1 MEKYNT
7 SIKYGIY
14 GAALSFVVLIILL
27 ISGNSPWSSAS
38 WMGCWIPGMTAY
50 YVLKLNREEQPE
62 MIVSYG
68 RALKQSMQVILFQA
82 LFFNVALVLFMSI
95 FDTGAIDLYR
105 GEMMQNAEQL
115 EALMGEQMYN
125 QVVDEL
131 QRISYVTLAFWD
143 FIYKLIGGF
152 IVSLIFA
159 GIFKKNKPIFEN

>member
-1 MEKYNT
+1 MENYNT

-27 ISGNSPWSSAS
+27 FSGNSPWSSAS

-50 YVLKLNREEQPE
+50 YVLKLNREEHPE
-62 MIVSYG
+62 MEVSYG
-68 RALKQSMQVILFQA
+68 SALKQSMQVIFFQA
-82 LFFNVALVLFMSI
+82 LFFNVASILFTSI
-95 FDTGAIDLYR
+95 FETGAIDLYR
-105 GEMMQNAEQL
+105 AEMMQNAEQL
-115 EALMGEQMYN
+115 EVLMGEQMFN

-131 QRISYVTLAFWD
+131 QRISYITLAFWD
-143 FIYKLIGGF
+143 FIYKLIGGL

>member
-7 SIKYGIY
+7 SIKYGVY

-27 ISGNSPWSSAS
+27 FSGNSPWSSAS

-50 YVLKLNREEQPE
+50 AVLKLNREEQPE

-68 RALKQSMQVILFQA
+68 GALKQSMLVILFQA
-82 LFFNVALVLFMSI
+82 LFFNVLAVLFTSI
-95 FDTGAIDLYR
+95 FETGALDLYR
-105 GEMMQNAEQL
+105 AEMMQNAEQL
-115 EALMGEQMYN
+115 ETLMGEQMFN

-131 QRISYVTLAFWD
+131 QRINYFTLAFWD

-152 IVSLIFA
+152 IISLIFA
-159 GIFKKNKPIFEN
+159 AIFKKNKPIFEN